1 MNELIAGIRSR
12 LEGDRVLWGIAL
24 VLTLAS
30 LVTVYSAIS
39 TLAYKADGNSVK
51 FLFKQAAL
59 LAGGWGVM
67 FVVHRMHFKY
77 FGKLA
82 NVLMVLAVVALV
94 FTFLFGTDINDA
106 RRWIKIPFI
115 GLTVQTSDF
124 AKVALVLWVAKQL
137 QIRGHLM
144 DDFWQGLAPILG
156 GIGLVCGL
164 ILYSDFST
172 AAMLGAVCLTMMFVG
187 GLPWGR
193 VFQMAGIAVMAL
205 VGLYGLGKAAPEA
218 LPRFGTWASR
228 IESFAGFARGEAQR
242 GTLNDEDYQID
253 LAQVAIYKGGWL
265 PSGPAS
271 GTSRNFLPHPYSDMI
286 YAFIVEE
293 WGALVGGLG
302 LVLLYL
308 ALLFRAAKTAIRC
321 ESTFGRNLV
330 LGLGMMIA
338 VQALVNMGVSV
349 RLFPT
354 TGQPLPLVS
363 YGGTSLLFTCLS
375 IGMILAVSR
384 VVLSP
389 EGASATQGLS
399 SPSGKNRYRSA
410 NLHKA
415 PSD

>member
-1 MNELIAGIRSR
+1 MNELLAGIRQR

-39 TLAYKADGNSVK
+39 TLAYKADGNSAK

-59 LAGGWGVM
+59 LASGWVVM
-67 FVVHRMHFKY
+67 FGVHRVHFKY

-82 NVLMVLAVVALV
+82 NVLFALAIAALI

-106 RRWIKIPFI
+106 RRWLKIPFL

-124 AKVALVLWVAKQL
+124 AKLALVLWVARQL
-137 QIRGHLM
+137 QVRAAVLE
-144 DDFWQGLAPILG
+144 DFWQGLMPILV
-156 GIGLVCGL
+156 GIGTVCAL
-164 ILYSDFST
+164 ILPSDFST
-172 AAMLGAVCLTMMFVG
+172 AAMLAAICVTMLFVG
-187 GLPWGR
+187 GLPWKHMFRIG
-193 VFQMAGIAVMAL
+193 GIGL
-205 VGLYGLGKAAPEA
+205 VLILGLYGLGKAAPEA

-228 IESFAGFARGEAQR
+228 MESFVGFATGQGDGAKSP
-242 GTLNDEDYQID
+242 EDYQIE
-253 LAQVAIYKGGWL
+253 LAQIAIHRGGIF
-265 PSGPAS
+265 PHGPAS

-286 YAFIVEE
+286 FAFIVEE
-293 WGALVGGLG
+293 WGAVLGGLG

-308 ALLFRAAKTAIRC
+308 ALLFRASRTAIKC
-321 ESTFGRNLV
+321 ESIFGRNLV
-330 LGLGMMIA
+330 LGLGLMIA

-375 IGMILAVSR
+375 IGMMLAVSR
-384 VVLSP
+384 IVQNEDP
-389 EGASATQGLS
+389 NTPRAKGANTLT
-399 SPSGKNRYRSA
+399 
-410 NLHKA
+410 
-415 PSD
+415 

>member
-1 MNELIAGIRSR
+1 MNELLAGIRQR

-39 TLAYKADGNSVK
+39 TLAYKADGNSAK

-59 LAGGWGVM
+59 LAGGWVVM
-67 FVVHRMHFKY
+67 FGVHRIHFKY

-82 NVLMVLAVVALV
+82 NVLLALAIAALV
-94 FTFLFGTDINDA
+94 FTLLFGTDINDA

-124 AKVALVLWVAKQL
+124 AKLALVLWVAKQL
-137 QIRGHLM
+137 QVRANVL
-144 DDFWQGLAPILG
+144 DDVWQGLAPILG
-156 GIGLVCGL
+156 GIALVCAL
-164 ILYSDFST
+164 ILPSDFST
-172 AAMLGAVCLTMMFVG
+172 AAMLAAVCVAMLFVG
-187 GLPWGR
+187 GLPWRHMLRIG
-193 VFQMAGIAVMAL
+193 VLGL
-205 VGLYGLGKAAPEA
+205 GGLGLLYGIGKAAPEA

-228 IESFAGFARGEAQR
+228 LESFAGFASGNA
-242 GTLNDEDYQID
+242 GTASAEDYQIE
-253 LAQVAIYKGGWL
+253 LAQIAIHRGGL
-265 PSGPAS
+265 FPHGPAS

-286 YAFIVEE
+286 FAFIVEE
-293 WGALVGGLG
+293 WGAILGGLG

-308 ALLFRAAKTAIRC
+308 ALLFRASRTAIKC
-321 ESTFGRNLV
+321 ESVFGRNLV
-330 LGLGMMIA
+330 LGLGLMIT

-375 IGMILAVSR
+375 IGMMLAVTR
-384 VVLSP
+384 AVQNESP
-389 EGASATQGLS
+389 GS
-399 SPSGKNRYRSA
+399 SPSTGA
-410 NLHKA
+410 NSLT
-415 PSD
+415 

>member
-1 MNELIAGIRSR
+1 MNELLAGIRQR

-39 TLAYKADGNSVK
+39 TLAYKADGNSAK

-59 LAGGWGVM
+59 LAGGWVVM
-67 FVVHRMHFKY
+67 FGVHRIHFKY

-82 NVLMVLAVVALV
+82 NVLLALAIAALV
-94 FTFLFGTDINDA
+94 FTLLFGTDINDA

-124 AKVALVLWVAKQL
+124 AKLALVLWVARQL
-137 QIRGHLM
+137 QVRANVL
-144 DDFWQGLAPILG
+144 DDVWQGLAPILG
-156 GIGLVCGL
+156 GIALVCAL
-164 ILYSDFST
+164 ILPSDFST
-172 AAMLGAVCLTMMFVG
+172 AAMLAAVCVAMLFVG
-187 GLPWGR
+187 GLPWRHMLRIG
-193 VFQMAGIAVMAL
+193 VLGL
-205 VGLYGLGKAAPEA
+205 GGLGLLYGIGKAAPEA

-228 IESFAGFARGEAQR
+228 LESFAGFASGNA
-242 GTLNDEDYQID
+242 GTASAEDYQIE
-253 LAQVAIYKGGWL
+253 LAQIAIHRGGL
-265 PSGPAS
+265 FPHGPAS

-286 YAFIVEE
+286 FAFIVEE
-293 WGALVGGLG
+293 WGAILGGLG

-308 ALLFRAAKTAIRC
+308 ALLFRASRTAIKC
-321 ESTFGRNLV
+321 ESVFGRNLV
-330 LGLGMMIA
+330 LGLGLMIT

-375 IGMILAVSR
+375 IGMMLAVTR
-384 VVLSP
+384 AVQNESP
-389 EGASATQGLS
+389 GS
-399 SPSGKNRYRSA
+399 SPSTGA
-410 NLHKA
+410 NSLT
-415 PSD
+415 

>member
-1 MNELIAGIRSR
+1 MNELLAGIRQR

-39 TLAYKADGNSVK
+39 TLAYKADGNSAK

-59 LAGGWGVM
+59 LAGGWVVM
-67 FVVHRMHFKY
+67 FGVHRIHFKY

-82 NVLMVLAVVALV
+82 NVLFALAIAALI

-106 RRWIKIPFI
+106 RRWLKIPFL

-124 AKVALVLWVAKQL
+124 AKLALVLWVARQL
-137 QIRGHLM
+137 QVRGPVLE
-144 DDFWQGLAPILG
+144 DFWQGLMPILG
-156 GIGLVCGL
+156 GIGLVCAL
-164 ILYSDFST
+164 ILPSDFST
-172 AAMLGAVCLTMMFVG
+172 AAMLAAICVTMLFVG
-187 GLPWGR
+187 GLPWKHMFR
-193 VFQMAGIAVMAL
+193 IAGMGGVL
-205 VGLYGLGKAAPEA
+205 LLSLYGIGKAAPEA

-228 IESFAGFARGEAQR
+228 MESFVGFATGQDGGAQSA
-242 GTLNDEDYQID
+242 EDYQIE
-253 LAQVAIYKGGWL
+253 LAQIAIHRGGL
-265 PSGPAS
+265 FPSGPAS

-286 YAFIVEE
+286 FAFIVEE
-293 WGALVGGLG
+293 WGAILGGLG

-308 ALLFRAAKTAIRC
+308 ALLFRASRTAIKC
-321 ESTFGRNLV
+321 ESAFGRNLV
-330 LGLGMMIA
+330 LGLGLMIT

-375 IGMILAVSR
+375 IGMMLAVSR
-384 VVLSP
+384 IVQNGDSGTPHAAGANTLS
-389 EGASATQGLS
+389 
-399 SPSGKNRYRSA
+399 
-410 NLHKA
+410 
-415 PSD
+415 